1 MRKSCSRSFV
11 IAVLCIASFSALA
24 AGSVR
29 YKWRDAQGNLHY
41 TDSLPDNANVI
52 GYDIVSSAGILVKRV
67 APAMTAE
74 QKADAKVEAA
84 AERSAAAEAER
95 QGRDDQQLLAANP
108 TEADLLNTQK
118 QQIEMIDLQIKSL
131 QTVLQSLER
140 NLTDLLGRA
149 AELERANSSVP
160 ATLNS
165 QIADVR
171 GKIDRQHE
179 LLDKQLAGKDKTTSG
194 FSAELERYR
203 VLREKYKQH

>member
-1 MRKSCSRSFV
+1 MAKIHFRFFLV
-11 IAVLCIASFSALA
+11 VVVCIASVSALA

-29 YKWRDAQGNLHY
+29 YKWRDVEGNLHY

-52 GYDIVSSAGILVKRV
+52 GYDVINSQGILVKRV
-67 APAMTAE
+67 APALTAE
-74 QKADAKVEAA
+74 QKEEAKVEAA
-84 AERSAAAEAER
+84 AERSAQADAER
-95 QGRDDQQLLAANP
+95 QAREDQQLLAANP
-108 TEADLLNTQK
+108 TEADLLNTQQ

-160 ATLNS
+160 AKLTS

-171 GKIDRQHE
+171 GKIDHQHE
-179 LLDKQLAGKDKTTSG
+179 LLERQQAGKEKATNG
-194 FSAELERYR
+194 FHAELERYR
-203 VLREKYKQH
+203 ALREKYKQR